1 MATYVVAMEIEK
13 ELKAFGTHSFYHDFI
28 NKLIIPYMEV
38 QNEGVKCDLKV
49 KQEALQ
55 RIEAEEK
62 RLAKEIEKIVG
73 YPLNP
78 NSPKQPQKYFYEER
92 GGIKPTSTGKQANQQ
107 PMRKPFSA

>member
-1 MATYVVAMEIEK
+1 
-13 ELKAFGTHSFYHDFI
+13 
-28 NKLIIPYMEV
+28 MEV

-49 KQEALQ
+49 KQEAIQ

-78 NSPKQPQKYFYEER
+78 NSPKQLQKYFYEER
-92 GGIKPTSTGKQANQQ
+92 GYKTYINRKTGRPTTNEEALLRIKRRDGDLAVDLS
-107 PMRKPFSA
+107 